1 MITFIYALYG
11 VLLIAVIVWSLRK
24 VTRRPVLRRPFHE
37 LSEAEQWAER
47 AERMFDR
54 RS

>member
-1 MITFIYALYG
+1 MIAFICAFYG
-11 VLLIAVIVWSLRK
+11 VLLVAVIVRSLRK
-24 VTRRPVLRRPFHE
+24 VTRHPVLRRPFHE